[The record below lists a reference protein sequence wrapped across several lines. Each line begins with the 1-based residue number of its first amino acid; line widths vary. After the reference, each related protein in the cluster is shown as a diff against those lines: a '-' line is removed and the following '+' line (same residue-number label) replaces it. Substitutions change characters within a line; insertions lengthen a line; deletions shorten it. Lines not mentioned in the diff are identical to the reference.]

1 MTVLN
6 PRVAEF
12 RRLHESG
19 HFVMPN
25 PWDVGSAII
34 LEKLGFSALA
44 TTSAGFAWT
53 LGRRDYGAT
62 VDEALAHCATI
73 AGAVKVPV
81 NADFER
87 AFATDPEE
95 VATNVARA
103 CETGIAGLSVED
115 STREREHPL
124 FDFALAVNR
133 IRAARRAIDESGSGV
148 VLTARSE
155 GFVAGL
161 PDIGETVRRLR
172 AYADAGADCL
182 FAPGIRTPA
191 DIEAVVRAV
200 APKPVNVVVNA
211 DFTTVDQLVA
221 LGVRRISVGGTFA
234 RTALTAFLAAAKEV
248 AEHGTFSA
256 FGQTLTGAEIDR
268 LFV

>member
-1 MTVLN
+1 MSVDN

-19 HFVMPN
+19 CFVIPN
-25 PWDVGSAII
+25 PWDVGSAIA

-62 VDEALAHCATI
+62 LDEALAHYAAI
-73 AGAVKVPV
+73 AAAVKVPV
-81 NADFER
+81 HADFER
-87 AFATDPEE
+87 AFATDADE
-95 VATNVARA
+95 VATNVALA
-103 CETGIAGLSVED
+103 CQTGIAGLSLED
-115 STREREHPL
+115 STREPEHPL

-133 IRAARRAIDESGSGV
+133 VRAARRAIDDSGTGV

-155 GFVAGL
+155 GFVAGR
-161 PDIGETVRRLR
+161 PDIGETIRRLK

-182 FAPGIRTPA
+182 FAPGIRTPT
-191 DIEAVVRAV
+191 DIAAVVRAV

-211 DFTTVDQLVA
+211 DFTTVEQLAA
-221 LGVRRISVGGTFA
+221 LGVRRVSVGGTLA

-248 AEHGTFSA
+248 AEHGTFTA
-256 FGQTLTGAEIDR
+256 FTRTLPTAEIDR

>member
-1 MTVLN
+1 MPVHN

-19 HFVMPN
+19 CFVIPN
-25 PWDVGSAII
+25 PWDVGSALV

-62 VDEALAHCATI
+62 LDEALAHCAAI
-73 AGAVKVPV
+73 AAAVKVPV

-87 AFATDPEE
+87 AFATDADE
-95 VATNVARA
+95 VATNVALA
-103 CETGIAGLSVED
+103 CQTGIAGLSLED
-115 STREREHPL
+115 STREPEHPL

-133 IRAARRAIDESGSGV
+133 VRAARRAIDDSGAGV

-155 GFVAGL
+155 GFVAGR
-161 PDIGETVRRLR
+161 PDIGETIRRLK

-182 FAPGIRTPA
+182 FAPGIKTPA
-191 DIEAVVRAV
+191 DIAAVVRAV

-211 DFTTVDQLVA
+211 DFTTVEQLAA
-221 LGVRRISVGGTFA
+221 LGVRRVSVGGTLA

-248 AEHGTFSA
+248 AEHGTFTA
-256 FGQTLTGAEIDR
+256 FARTLPTAEIDR